1 MNAPF
6 SAVFRTLSNTAASL
20 SALHETLRR
29 METETRT
36 ALRLNDQNK
45 ESRVCAVQDA
55 TDELLEDFAHEHD
68 TLKDDAE
75 SLLSAAEVA
84 MNDISDPHF
93 HRMQPQYF
101 AAAMRK
107 PYSTANVQAEML
119 IARMQKSLS
128 AVQSG
133 AKKIKNAFL
142 LPDAAGLIGSVSPDF
157 RKALY
162 TPILDAYA
170 HMRRCADAIEN
181 APAFIQ
187 KADRARAICMRKT
200 RQIEAECAAR
210 RAEILQKLKADTEA
224 EIARANA
231 ALCAP
236 PNAAL
241 FAENAGRAPLF
252 LGTLRIA
259 LPSGKMFTAPLT
271 CTKLDRSVLFLTD
284 STAPHALFCSL
295 ALDLLKSDPAAVV
308 HLADPAHCGNAY
320 KDVFA
325 AFTPSGRAEI
335 WRSAQDFTR
344 GIEVLCRAA
353 AENAPNTMHYVFIEN
368 MEQNIP
374 EQTLEDL
381 TRLMRANTCVR
392 VLVSVRKSISLPH
405 GFQQKFPALVQ
416 NAVCCTAK
424 NGGIYVSEDV
434 FAAPPEDISA
444 RRTAALSAVT
454 AQVKKAA
461 VLPLNAKLPHAESWQ
476 KKSSEAGIFLPIG
489 QNDVIHQPVTLAFT
503 EEKPYALVIGDVNS
517 GKSALLHTVALQIFA
532 NYTPDEVK
540 LAIADFKEGAEFAL
554 YGASRLPAVE
564 AVVENDDPDCAASF
578 LRYYVAELHRR
589 QSCFAALSAET
600 GRLIRKYE
608 TYRAVQRE
616 TSAVSEI
623 LPRILLMIDE
633 YQSLFDGNAETA
645 ALLSE
650 LVRKGRT
657 YGVHLIMASQRG
669 VSESARNTFT
679 AELKDH
685 FSTRLV
691 FRCPPAAAR
700 RLFSDRVVDTGREN
714 TGIAA
719 AVLLKTGHALLNDE
733 AGQTERATV
742 PVQCFYA
749 GDDLIGRMCILLP
762 RVNGTGKTA
771 WLRYNAASRIA
782 PNALPHGAVIF
793 GDSVCLYKDR
803 AASDADDVKDDSF
816 VSFIPNGTHILCT
829 GSDLRV
835 PASLLCSAA
844 RFAEQEGLLLHVF
857 CTESHPLLRFC
868 PENAAVYTTLAAQRE
883 ALSRQLQGDKNRA
896 VNVFLEMSAEKEF
909 TQPLGTL
916 RPSAD
921 AALLKNAVAH
931 SHLSVVFERRCKTV
945 RSELPQLLTLM
956 PIHITA
962 VGDSENLRSALPDT
976 ARVTATA
983 FDVPQKDSI
992 HAYYCNKDTEKWGK
1006 IVLFQ
1011 PTQS

>member
-1 MNAPF
+1 MNASF
-6 SAVFRTLSNTAASL
+6 SAVFRTLNGTAASL

-29 METETRT
+29 MEAETRT
-36 ALRLNDQNK
+36 ALRLNDQNR
-45 ESRVCAVQDA
+45 ERRVCAVQDA

-68 TLKDDAE
+68 TLKGDAE
-75 SLLSAAEVA
+75 SLLSAAEIA
-84 MNDISDPHF
+84 MNDILDPHF

-101 AAAMRK
+101 SAAMQK
-107 PYSTANVQAEML
+107 SYNTANVCAEAL
-119 IARMQKSLS
+119 IARMQKALS
-128 AVQSG
+128 AIQAG

-157 RKALY
+157 RKSIY
-162 TPILDAYA
+162 MPILDAYA
-170 HMRRCADAIEN
+170 HMRRCAEAIEN
-181 APAFIQ
+181 APAFTE
-187 KADRARAICMRKT
+187 KNARAHAVCTRKT
-200 RQIEAECAAR
+200 RQIEAECTNR

-224 EIARANA
+224 AITRTNA
-231 ALCAP
+231 VLCTP
-236 PNAAL
+236 PSAAIC
-241 FAENAGRAPLF
+241 AENAEHAPLS

-271 CTKLDRSVLFLTD
+271 CTKLDCSVLFLTD
-284 STAPHALFCSL
+284 NTAPHALFCSL

-335 WRSAQDFTR
+335 WCSTQDFTR
-344 GIEVLCRAA
+344 GIEALCRAA
-353 AENAPNTMHYVFIEN
+353 AENTPNSMHYVFIEN

-381 TRLMRANTCVR
+381 IRLMRANTCVR
-392 VLVSVRKSISLPH
+392 VLVSVRKAISLPH

-416 NAVCCTAK
+416 NVACCTAK
-424 NGGIYVSEDV
+424 NGGIYISEDV
-434 FAAPPEDISA
+434 FTVPPEDLPA
-444 RRTAALSAVT
+444 RHAAALSAVT

-461 VLPLNAKLPHAESWQ
+461 VLPLNARLPHAEGWQ

-489 QNDVIHQPVTLAFT
+489 QSDVTRQPVTLAFT

-532 NYTPDEVK
+532 NYTPGEVK
-540 LAIADFKEGAEFAL
+540 FAIADFKEGAEFAL

-578 LRYYVAELHRR
+578 LRYYVSELHRR
-589 QSCFAALSAET
+589 QTCFTALSAET

-616 TSAVSEI
+616 TGAVSEI

-633 YQSLFDGNAETA
+633 YQSLFEG
-645 ALLSE
+645 
-650 LVRKGRT
+650 
-657 YGVHLIMASQRG
+657 
-669 VSESARNTFT
+669 NTFT

-700 RLFSDRVVDTGREN
+700 RLFSDRAVDTGREN

-742 PVQCFYA
+742 SVQCFYA
-749 GDDLIGRMCILLP
+749 GDDLIGRMCSLLP
-762 RVNGTGKTA
+762 RVNGTGETA
-771 WLRYNAASRIA
+771 WLRYNAASRAA
-782 PNALPHGAVIF
+782 PSALPHGEVTF
-793 GDSVCLYKDR
+793 GDSVCLHKDR
-803 AASDADDVKDDSF
+803 AASDADSLKDDGL
-816 VSFIPNGTHILCT
+816 VSFTPNGTHILCT

-835 PASLLCSAA
+835 PASVLCSAA
-844 RFAEQEGLLLHVF
+844 RFAEQEGLSLHIF
-857 CTESHPLLRFC
+857 CVESHPLLRLC
-868 PENAAVYTTLAAQRE
+868 PETATVYTTLAAQRE
-883 ALSRQLQGDKNRA
+883 ALSRQLREGQNRA

-931 SHLSVVFERRCKTV
+931 SRLSVVFERRCKIV
-945 RSELPQLLTLM
+945 RSELPQLLALA

-962 VGDSENLRSALPDT
+962 VGDSENLRAALPDT
-976 ARVTATA
+976 ARITATA

-992 HAYYCNKDTEKWGK
+992 HAYYCNRDTEKWGK

-1011 PTQS
+1011 PFSPCQGHLFKSS